1 MIIFIRAR
9 ATITNNEPM
18 EFVVLS
24 ASTKRYITC
33 VDEVIFG
40 GWGDGGGGVADG
52 AYDDDDAPLGY

>member
-18 EFVVLS
+18 KFVVLS

-40 GWGDGGGGVADG
+40 GWGDGGVADG
-52 AYDDDDAPLGY
+52 AYDDAPLGY